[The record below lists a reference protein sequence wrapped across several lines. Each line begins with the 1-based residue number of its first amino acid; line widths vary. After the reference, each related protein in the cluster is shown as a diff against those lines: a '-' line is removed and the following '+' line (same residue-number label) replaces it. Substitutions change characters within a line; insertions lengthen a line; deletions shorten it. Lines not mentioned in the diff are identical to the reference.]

1 QKGKEKFKEQL
12 KEKLNK
18 NYMKE
23 GKVKTVYITS
33 FNLQ

>member
-1 QKGKEKFKEQL
+1 M
-12 KEKLNK
+12 NK